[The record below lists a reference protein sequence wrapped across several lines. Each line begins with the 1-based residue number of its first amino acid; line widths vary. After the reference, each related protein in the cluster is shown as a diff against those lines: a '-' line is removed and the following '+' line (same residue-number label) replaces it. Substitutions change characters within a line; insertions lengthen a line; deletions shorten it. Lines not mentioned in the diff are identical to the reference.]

1 MGFIQRL
8 HRTREGLQ
16 SPTHTLLGR
25 GCSPEHGCLH
35 SSLPSCAL
43 GLRLVKPKVMDT
55 ISQLLS
61 VEAAAAKREEEGCWV
76 PELVSS
82 RMSCLPAWASLLPPP
97 PPQPHIASLLYLP
110 AAPAMSWVKL
120 WVKPLKLR
128 SSRVIWT
135 LRLPQPHPS
144 PLPYTQTL
152 LSGHPEPL
160 HLPQRVS
167 LLLTSRLDAQAAP
180 SAKKSFPPPSLGAA
194 NPSHLQRPVQTIP
207 FTLLSAATPSQP
219 LPSSCLLSPGISPAW
234 DSLAMKV

>member
-76 PELVSS
+76 PELVSG
-82 RMSCLPAWASLLPPP
+82 RMSCLPAWASLLPSP

-110 AAPAMSWVKL
+110 AAPALSWVKL

-128 SSRVIWT
+128 SPWVIWT

-144 PLPYTQTL
+144 QGPFPTHRLCFLATRNHFTSPRGSPSFSPPGLTPRQLPLPKSHSLPLLWVQPTL
-152 LSGHPEPL
+152 LIPQPL
-160 HLPQRVS
+160 HHSHCQAHVCF
-167 LLLTSRLDAQAAP
+167 LLVYPRL
-180 SAKKSFPPPSLGAA
+180 GT
-194 NPSHLQRPVQTIP
+194 V
-207 FTLLSAATPSQP
+207 
-219 LPSSCLLSPGISPAW
+219 
-234 DSLAMKV
+234 